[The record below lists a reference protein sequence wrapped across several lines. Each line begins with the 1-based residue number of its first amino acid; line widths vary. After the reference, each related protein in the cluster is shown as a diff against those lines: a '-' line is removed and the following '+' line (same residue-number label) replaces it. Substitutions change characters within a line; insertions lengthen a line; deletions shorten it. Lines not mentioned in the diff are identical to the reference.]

1 MKITRKRLMEIIKQE
16 IKEFT
21 TTAGGTTATKQRK
34 TAASDTKSKKADK
47 RTKKSAWD
55 TAKKTYTTKSSAYDT
70 KVSTYST
77 KNAALDAMS
86 QQRYRKFNRAVKGG
100 YDYSKNPIKGG
111 EVNPTWTSKNNE
123 KTAALNAK
131 NTAETEKTSAE
142 SDRDTKR
149 DQYQTAVDNLTAS
162 EKAEMATKAKTSFAV
177 SAGGGGRGA
186 GKGGTAKKAKKESL
200 HRILG
205 RDLINEIDD
214 IKLSLKHQ
222 KKLHKK

>member
-1 MKITRKRLMEIIKQE
+1 MIKQE
-16 IKEFT
+16 LKEFSGT
-21 TTAGGTTATKQRK
+21 QGGTTAIQKLKSKQQDIKTKQ
-34 TAASDTKSKKADK
+34 TDQKSKKS
-47 RTKKSAWD
+47 TWD

-186 GKGGTAKKAKKESL
+186 GKGGTAKKGKKESL